1 MDFEGVKKQALAFRQ
16 ELLTR
21 KEQLDV
27 DFSWYPYDTMANIF
41 HLDAMLTGERRDLFS
56 QIEGRT
62 VADVGAADGDFA
74 FFLEQRLGCSVDLID
89 NPLTNFN
96 EVRAAR
102 RLREELASEVQI
114 HEIDLDTQVRL
125 PRDHYD
131 IIFFLGILYHLKN
144 PYYVLEELARRADR
158 LVVSTRIAQLSP
170 DHGTDFA
177 HLPVAYL
184 LHPTEANDDPT
195 NFWIFSEAG
204 LRRIFERTGWVVED
218 YVSLGATEGSD
229 PAHGNRDERAFAL
242 LRSTRR

>member
-1 MDFEGVKKQALAFRQ
+1 MDFEVVKKQALDFRQ

-21 KEQLDV
+21 KEQLQV

-41 HLDAMLTGERRDLFS
+41 HLDAMLTGERRNLFE
-56 QIEGRT
+56 QVAGGT
-62 VADVGAADGDFA
+62 VADIGAADGDFA

-89 NPLTNFN
+89 NAPTNFN
-96 EVRAAR
+96 GVRGAHR
-102 RLREELASEVQI
+102 MREELGSNVQI
-114 HEIDLDTQVRL
+114 HEVDLDTQFRL

-131 IIFFLGILYHLKN
+131 LVFFLGILYHLKN
-144 PYYVLEELARRADR
+144 PYYVLEELAKRVDR

-170 DHGTDFA
+170 DHETKFA

-184 LHPTEANDDPT
+184 LHPTEANNDST

-204 LRRIFERTGWVVED
+204 LRRIFDRTGWAIED
-218 YVSLGATEGSD
+218 YVSVGATEGSD
-229 PAHGNRDERAFAL
+229 PAHADRDERAFAL